1 MNNDDISA
9 GVVPKK
15 TKATT
20 TVVKGLDATRF
31 FGVIAVIVLTNFVG
45 EIFGGVG
52 KYLFMGFSVVVFFV
66 LTSKAPSNPTEPFY
80 VGLIRFAKFMCRNKT
95 YYGTHSKQY
104 QDFEE
109 NKENAKYK
117 KAKNKDRTRKKD
129 KD

>member
-1 MNNDDISA
+1 MNDDIGA

-31 FGVIAVIVLTNFVG
+31 FGMIAVLVITNFVG
-45 EIFGGVG
+45 ELFGGVG
-52 KYLFMGFSVVVFFV
+52 KYLFMGFAVVVFFV

-80 VGLIRFAKFMCRNKT
+80 VGIVRFAMFMCRNKT

-104 QDFEE
+104 QEFEE
-109 NKENAKYK
+109 IRENAKNK
-117 KAKNKDRTRKKD
+117 KAKNGKSKREKAKE
-129 KD
+129 

>member
-1 MNNDDISA
+1 MNDDIGA

-31 FGVIAVIVLTNFVG
+31 FGMIAVLVITNFVG
-45 EIFGGVG
+45 ELFGGVG
-52 KYLFMGFSVVVFFV
+52 KYLFMGFSVVVFFI

-80 VGLIRFAKFMCRNKT
+80 VGIIRFASFLCRNKT

-104 QDFEE
+104 QEVEE
-109 NKENAKYK
+109 IRENAKNK
-117 KAKNKDRTRKKD
+117 KAKNGKSKRGKAKE
-129 KD
+129 